1 MRTQA
6 RGLARAAADEVVEK
20 IVDVRWPWSWFQA
33 GWPGVL
39 NGVHALDGG
48 PLAAPW
54 PDLVVSCG
62 RRSGI
67 LGIAVK
73 RAAGGRSVLA
83 HVQDPL
89 ADPARFDLV
98 VAMEHDRA
106 KGPNVLRVLT
116 ALHDMTPEKL
126 AAGAAAWGPRFA
138 GMPRPLIGVLLGGP
152 TRGSE
157 FGAGEAHLLLE
168 RLSAYRAALGG
179 SLLIVPSR
187 RTPDA
192 ALAVFR
198 RAGDETTWVW
208 DRAGENPYVGVLAL
222 ADRLVVTGDSVSMVS
237 EALATRAQVEVFVS
251 GLRKRH
257 EGFIQD
263 LVDRGLVRM
272 FDGQAT
278 DAAPRPVVDATRD
291 AAERLKPLLRG

>member
-6 RGLARAAADEVVEK
+6 RGLARAVAGEVVEK
-20 IVDVRWPWSWFQA
+20 VVEVAWPWSWFQA

-39 NGVHALDGG
+39 NGARAREGG
-48 PLAAPW
+48 PLEAPW
-54 PDLVVSCG
+54 PDVVVSCG

-67 LGIAVK
+67 LGVAVK
-73 RAAGGRSVLA
+73 RVAGGQPVIA

-89 ADPARFDLV
+89 TDPARFDLV

-106 KGPNVLRVLT
+106 SGPNVLRVLT
-116 ALHDMTPEKL
+116 AVHDLTPEKL
-126 AAGAAAWGPRFA
+126 AAGAAAWTPRFA
-138 GMPRPLIGVLLGGP
+138 AMPRPLIGVLLGGP

-168 RLSAYRAALGG
+168 RLAAYRAALGG
-179 SLLIVPSR
+179 ALLIVPSR

-198 RAGDETTWVW
+198 RAADETTWVW
-208 DRAGENPYVGVLAL
+208 NRAGDNPYVGVLAL
-222 ADRLVVTGDSVSMVS
+222 AERLVVTGDSVSMVS

-257 EGFIQD
+257 EGFVQD
-263 LVDRGLVRM
+263 LVDHGLVRM

-278 DAAPRPVVDATRD
+278 DAAPRPIVNATRD
-291 AAERLKPLLRG
+291 AAERLKPLLRR

>member
-6 RGLARAAADEVVEK
+6 RGLARAVADEVVEK
-20 IVDVRWPWSWFQA
+20 VVDVAWPWSWFRA

-39 NGVHALDGG
+39 NGAHAREGG
-48 PLAAPW
+48 PLEPPW

-62 RRSGI
+62 RRSAI

-73 RAAGGRSVLA
+73 SAAGGRPVLV

-89 ADPARFDLV
+89 TDPARFDLV
-98 VAMEHDRA
+98 VPMEHDRA
-106 KGPNVLRVLT
+106 RGPNVLRVLT
-116 ALHDMTPEKL
+116 TVHDLTPERL
-126 AAGAAAWGPRFA
+126 AAGAAAWAPRFA
-138 GMPRPLIGVLLGGP
+138 SLGKPLIGVLLGGP

-168 RLSAYRAALGG
+168 RLAAYRQALGG
-179 SLLIVPSR
+179 GLAIVPSR

-198 RAGDETTWVW
+198 QAADETLWVW
-208 DRAGENPYVGVLAL
+208 DRTGDNPYVGLLAL

-237 EALATRAQVEVFVS
+237 EALATRAQVEVFAS

-263 LVDRGLVRM
+263 LVDRGLVRI

-278 DAAPRPVVDATRD
+278 DAAPRPIVDATRE
-291 AAERLKPLLRG
+291 AAERLKPLLSK